1 VRRLELLPGDMLLA
15 ASTTLETALDRDTL
29 NALLGRGSDEAL
41 PELYLLTRDLPGFG
55 LFAVTCNPAEDDD
68 DHAVGD
74 MAVQGSSTSATGE
87 SIGSQI
93 SRISST
99 AERFVETST
108 ASLSNGGTAVATLSR
123 PIANGIEAVDD
134 AVFISPPPIDISRP
148 IVRLRT
154 DGAIGRSDYIRT
166 TGPRRRFR
174 LRLNE
179 GKFLRVGGAVSLA
192 LLVVAFVPGL
202 MREGRTEKLGSLV
215 ETAEMQMQAAQG
227 QQDPAEKRRL
237 LEDSRRLAAEA
248 LRLDPTNTGAGDLR
262 QQASASLGAMDAVF
276 DLGPMTPV
284 TTLSRQVTGDVSI
297 EALMVVAG
305 NAYLLDSKGGR
316 VLSVSVSGAG
326 PPAVIFQ
333 EGETYRGTPAKKPL
347 YFTWEGP
354 SNTGRLLVLDAE
366 RKLFDVRP
374 GNQPDPVPLRR
385 TNSWMSVGGIAA
397 YDGNLYVLD
406 PRGNQVHRY
415 LPAAQGFDSEPSAL
429 LAGQTGLNDAQ
440 GLAIDEDVFIYLK
453 DGVVRRYR
461 QGVNAGFNLAGIDRL
476 PKAASD
482 LVVASPAEEVY
493 LADTSNKRIVVA
505 GKDGTYRRQF
515 VSNAFTDI
523 RALAVDS
530 ASSQIYVV
538 VGDAL
543 LTAPIVR

>member
-1 VRRLELLPGDMLLA
+1 
-15 ASTTLETALDRDTL
+15 
-29 NALLGRGSDEAL
+29 
-41 PELYLLTRDLPGFG
+41 
-55 LFAVTCNPAEDDD
+55 
-68 DHAVGD
+68 
-74 MAVQGSSTSATGE
+74 
-87 SIGSQI
+87 
-93 SRISST
+93 
-99 AERFVETST
+99 
-108 ASLSNGGTAVATLSR
+108 
-123 PIANGIEAVDD
+123 
-134 AVFISPPPIDISRP
+134 
-148 IVRLRT
+148 
-154 DGAIGRSDYIRT
+154 
-166 TGPRRRFR
+166 
-174 LRLNE
+174 
-179 GKFLRVGGAVSLA
+179 
-192 LLVVAFVPGL
+192 
-202 MREGRTEKLGSLV
+202 
-215 ETAEMQMQAAQG
+215 
-227 QQDPAEKRRL
+227 
-237 LEDSRRLAAEA
+237 
-248 LRLDPTNTGAGDLR
+248 
-262 QQASASLGAMDAVF
+262 MDAVF

-429 LAGQTGLNDAQ
+429 LTGQTGLNDAQ